1 MIFQALGL
9 LAPLLLAPAAA
20 SPSPESPSV
29 ARAAEPPAA
38 VAQQRNRLAL
48 ISDRSDLLV
57 LNDGKEIECRVTM
70 EGKDVVLVRV
80 GKSRKTKEY
89 KRSDIKEIYTI
100 ERSLREF
107 FARYDAERGNG
118 IEALANLA
126 EFCEERSL
134 NGEAQ
139 NLWVRILLADPEN
152 EQAWT
157 KLGGVYNKR
166 RGWRLK
172 VRGRFYTLEQ
182 LKERAADWKNAMFF
196 STAHFVVKSDLE
208 PTQVLDVC
216 FNLERAYLAYYSILT
231 QSVDLQQF
239 DFIPEVHIP
248 KDEKNYSR
256 PKIQGDNAWFDPGQN
271 TLFVDGSKD
280 DIAREAV
287 FHLTQL
293 LVDNSFRRPN
303 AGGIGQ
309 IAPWAERAISDA
321 FAGAVQVDD
330 GIAKWEFGE
339 PLMDYFQYH
348 ATHDKPLTIKR
359 LLGAGRMEFRNPP
372 LAELH
377 RAQAYTLIHFLAY
390 EDKGK
395 YQDGLTAYLQSS
407 INGKFAATHLAKAL
421 GVKKLDELEERW
433 LQYVKEIAGV

>member
-9 LAPLLLAPAAA
+9 LAPLLLAPAAPL
-20 SPSPESPSV
+20 SPSASTAATPFDPPS
-29 ARAAEPPAA
+29 AA
-38 VAQQRNRLAL
+38 AQQRNRLAL
-48 ISDRSDLLV
+48 ISERSDLIV
-57 LNDGKEIECRVTM
+57 LNDGKEIECRVTLD
-70 EGKDVVLVRV
+70 GKDIVLARV

-107 FARYDAERGNG
+107 FARYDVERKNG
-118 IEALANLA
+118 VEALADLA
-126 EFCEERSL
+126 KFCEERSL

-139 NLWVRILLADPEN
+139 NLWVRIILEDPEN

-196 STAHFVVKSDLE
+196 PTAHFVVKSDLD
-208 PTQVLDVC
+208 PVAVLDLC
-216 FNLERAYLAYYSILT
+216 FNLERSYLAYYSILT

-256 PKIQGDNAWFDPGQN
+256 PRIQGDNAWFDPGQN
-271 TLFVDGSKD
+271 TLFVDGSKQN
-280 DIAREAV
+280 IAREAV

-321 FAGAVQVDD
+321 FAGAVKVED
-330 GIAKWEFGE
+330 GIAEWEFGE
-339 PLMDYFQYH
+339 PLMDYFEYH
-348 ATHDKPLTIKR
+348 AKHDKPLTIKQ

-372 LAELH
+372 AAELF

-421 GVKKLDELEERW
+421 GVKKLDEIEERW
-433 LQYVKEIAGV
+433 NEYVKEIAGV